1 MDSNLTP
8 NRISENDALLKITQ
22 NFYKAIE
29 IAIVD
34 NFPGEKSDYLTF
46 KINRD
51 DEELPLWQVIEKHL
65 ASFIAS
71 WDEWRQVLSPEESQD
86 QAETEAE
93 DESQQ
98 ELTSVPKK
106 FKYFDDKILQTV
118 EKIRSY
124 LKDMIHEAII
134 ASLERFE
141 QHPPYAAAC
150 KEFRSYLYID
160 KLEQNPEALPFFD
173 IWYPTRLQENI
184 TTEVLFK
191 IEKELQSI
199 SDVRFPYNPQK
210 DCFWNL
216 ALVIRL
222 QIQILRT
229 LREKIFGIIAIAEE
243 SFQEFFTQ
251 VLLEGELLPLI
262 RNSLNNYSFI
272 SSISRK

>member
-1 MDSNLTP
+1 MDNNLTS

-22 NFYKAIE
+22 DFYKAIE

-34 NFPGEKSDYLTF
+34 NFPGEQSDYLTL
-46 KINRD
+46 KIIRE

-71 WDEWRQVLSPEESQD
+71 WDEWRQVLSPEEQEDREEDDTSQD
-86 QAETEAE
+86 G
-93 DESQQ
+93 
-98 ELTSVPKK
+98 VPKK
-106 FKYFDDKILQTV
+106 FQYFNEKILQTV
-118 EKIRSY
+118 EKIQSY
-124 LKDMIHEAII
+124 LKDMIHEAIV

-141 QHPPYAAAC
+141 HHTPYAAAC
-150 KEFRSYLYID
+150 EKFRSYLYIE
-160 KLEQNPEALPFFD
+160 KLEENPEALPFFD

-199 SDVRFPYNPQK
+199 SDIRFPYNPQK